1 MGLRGMAVLAMLAL
15 ASGAGGG
22 FAWADTAN
30 GTTGTAGA
38 PIGDPNEMVCKQVDL
53 ITGSRLPGPKICRK
67 RMEWE
72 QIQRSGNEGLQG
84 RMNMMSPNNGAGPV
98 YSDGDR

>member
-1 MGLRGMAVLAMLAL
+1 MRRLAVLGLLAL
-15 ASGAGGG
+15 TGGLASQSG
-22 FAWADTAN
+22 WADTAN
-30 GTTGTAGA
+30 GTTGTAMA
-38 PIGDPNEMVCKQVDL
+38 PIADPNEMVCKQSAL

-84 RMNMMSPNNGAGPV
+84 RMNMMSPNNGAGTT